1 MAKRIL
7 LPILFLLALGAH
19 AQHWQLKFGGGL
31 SSQYGAARSV
41 GAYKI
46 GVGYEYEFDQR
57 WTVAPSLVFYGKG
70 FKDTDRLV
78 AVIDDDGAPLYDEE
92 GNPVYSR
99 MSRSTSANYI
109 ELPLLFSYYWRTG
122 PSRYVVLS
130 AGPYA
135 AVGLFGKVK
144 TKGDGEQL
152 GSDKLYYDG
161 DAFGGDGLRR
171 FDAGVQAF
179 AGYQFATGLTLGV
192 EADFGLTRTSADG
205 GRTVTG
211 LVSLT
216 YRFD

>member
-70 FKDTDRLV
+70 FKDPDRLV

-109 ELPLLFSYYWRTG
+109 ELPLLFSYYWRKG

-171 FDAGVQAF
+171 FDAGVTGADDGDIVA
-179 AGYQFATGLTLGV
+179 AGGV
-192 EADFGLTRTSADG
+192 GFHHGS
-205 GRTVTG
+205 VP
-211 LVSLT
+211 SLQ
-216 YRFD
+216 